1 MRRTK
6 KRQSIS
12 RSGSRMD
19 QKRSETQKI
28 SVPRRSKLSLEL
40 MDDHRLILAD
50 FEMLRVRTQHGT
62 NGRSQSTLFDRL
74 AKSLGDHF
82 MKEERLLFPLLNHYL
97 GPTVCNQLSTANT
110 EMISLT
116 KYQGEQGSGESFT
129 RLEKLLQTH
138 VSTEENVLFWYL
150 DVQHPTD

>member
-1 MRRTK
+1 MV
-6 KRQSIS
+6 Q
-12 RSGSRMD
+12 
-19 QKRSETQKI
+19 SETQEI

-40 MDDHRLILAD
+40 IDDHRLILAD
-50 FEMLRVRTQHGT
+50 FEMLRVETLGT
-62 NGRSQSTLFDRL
+62 NGCSQSVLFDRL

-110 EMISLT
+110 EMVSLT
-116 KYQGEQGSGESFT
+116 KYQGEQGWPSDESFT
-129 RLEKLLQTH
+129 RLEKLLKTH

-150 DVQHPTD
+150 DVQQLTG